1 MEHGLYMKHCKVEV
15 YLLEFKLCLHPKLNE
30 PVNMTFSRADTISM
44 PCSLCRAHSV
54 VSLLTFFLSS
64 RFHILLSSLLPPFLS
79 SSPADLE
86 VKLRSVFD
94 VEKDAQCRV
103 WHRYMTSTYELL
115 SDPKQSL
122 QDAGLYNGQVR
133 VCWLS

>member
-15 YLLEFKLCLHPKLNE
+15 YLLEFKLSLHPKLNE
-30 PVNMTFSRADTISM
+30 PVNMTFSRADTIGM
-44 PCSLCRAHSV
+44 PCSLCRANSV
-54 VSLLTFFLSS
+54 MSLLTFSLFSH
-64 RFHILLSSLLPPFLS
+64 FHIYLSSLLPSLPLL
-79 SSPADLE
+79 SPADLE
-86 VKLRSVFD
+86 AKLRSVFD

-103 WHRYMTSTYELL
+103 WHRYMISTYELL

>member
-1 MEHGLYMKHCKVEV
+1 MEHGLYAKHCKVEV
-15 YLLEFKLCLHPKLNE
+15 YLLEFKLSLHPKLNE
-30 PVNMTFSRADTISM
+30 PVNKSFSRADTIGT
-44 PCSLCRAHSV
+44 LCIE
-54 VSLLTFFLSS
+54 LCLFFLFSCVTS
-64 RFHILLSSLLPPFLS
+64 SSLP

-86 VKLRSVFD
+86 AELRSTFD
-94 VEKDAQCRV
+94 VEKDVQCRV

-133 VCWLS
+133 VCRWLRGGRVILGTAGIAIY